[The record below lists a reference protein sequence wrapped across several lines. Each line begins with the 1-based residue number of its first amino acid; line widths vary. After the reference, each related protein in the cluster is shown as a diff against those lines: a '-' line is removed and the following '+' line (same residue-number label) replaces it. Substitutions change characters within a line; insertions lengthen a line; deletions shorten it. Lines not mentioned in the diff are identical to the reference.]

1 MASPL
6 RIVPIGPLP
15 AGAGEG
21 LAARLATHGF
31 DATVARAPGPQ
42 VASLVRP
49 GQDRLDAHFALAAL
63 RREPAPRVLGLTAL
77 ELKEDSRPTVYGLA
91 ELNGRVAVF
100 STHPFFRGGLA
111 PAEAAD
117 RLAGAVLHELAHTFG
132 MVHCRNHGCLMNAT
146 HEPAS
151 LRRLQPTFC
160 DSCRRSWKSRGGW
173 SR

>member
-1 MASPL
+1 VAAPL
-6 RIVPIGPLP
+6 CIVPIGPLP

-21 LAARLATHGF
+21 LAARLEAHGF
-31 DATVARAPGPQ
+31 DTSLASAAGPQ

-49 GQDRLDAHFALAAL
+49 GQERLDAHFALAAL
-63 RREPAPRVLGLTAL
+63 RQEPSPRVLGLTAL
-77 ELKEDSRPTVYGLA
+77 ELKDHKRPTVYGLA

-100 STHPFFRGGLA
+100 STNPFFHRGLP
-111 PAEAAD
+111 PAEATD

-132 MVHCRNHGCLMNAT
+132 MVHCRNRGCLMNAT

-151 LRRLQPTFC
+151 LRRLHPTFC
-160 DSCRRSWKSRGGW
+160 DSCSRSWKSRGGW